1 VTLSA
6 ISARLTLAFGALSG
20 LMAVAMGAMAAHV
33 LEPRLDAEALGWLDT
48 AVRYQA
54 WHALALIGAAAFLA
68 RRQDRALGLAGL
80 AWMVGTI
87 LFSFSL
93 YGLALTGFRP
103 LAMITPF
110 GGVAFLVGW
119 AALARYAL
127 RGRLG

>member
-1 VTLSA
+1 
-6 ISARLTLAFGALSG
+6 
-20 LMAVAMGAMAAHV
+20 
-33 LEPRLDAEALGWLDT
+33 
-48 AVRYQA
+48 
-54 WHALALIGAAAFLA
+54 
-68 RRQDRALGLAGL
+68 L

-93 YGLALTGFRP
+93 YGLALTGLRP